1 MADELSQT
9 SPARLMSSTQR
20 TLSHE
25 ACDTMQPAPVDAV
38 GKLTYRPNSTLPESI
53 GVWADGVPVPLP
65 PLVRPVATRE
75 ATRSMV
81 AELHGKD
88 FLALTSGRLARWG
101 HLGAVGSWWEAR
113 R

>member
-38 GKLTYRPNSTLPESI
+38 GKLTYRPNSALPESI

-65 PLVRPVATRE
+65 PGVRPVATRE
-75 ATRSMV
+75 ATRSMI
-81 AELHGKD
+81 AASGGAD
-88 FLALTSGRLARWG
+88 YQALSSGRLARWG
-101 HLGAVGSWWEAR
+101 HLGAVGSWWETR